1 MALKVLITGGTGAIG
16 SQLCDFLSE
25 HNLVVSVLSRS
36 RNEHSKY
43 TTYLWDYENSLI
55 ENEAFEQ
62 CDYIIHL
69 AGAGIADK
77 RWTKARKREILN
89 SRVKTTALLFKA
101 LSNTD
106 HKVKGIISAS
116 AVGYYGQITTP
127 LNFKEED
134 PPGND
139 FVASVC
145 KAWETEVNS
154 FNELSVRTV
163 NLRIGIVLMKKGG
176 ALEKMAQPF
185 RWNVGAPLGHGK
197 QIIPWIHIIDLNHI
211 VLQALTN
218 SEMKGAYNCCAPDP
232 VSNEKFSE
240 EIAGALGKTLW
251 LPRVPSS
258 VLRLLLGKRA
268 VLLTE
273 GSRVSSK
280 KILNSGYVFKYPH
293 LREALKDLL
302 P

>member
-25 HNLVVSVLSRS
+25 HNFEVSVLSRS

-43 TTYLWDYENSLI
+43 TTYLWDYENALVDK
-55 ENEAFEQ
+55 EAFEQ
-62 CDYIIHL
+62 CDYIVHL

-77 RWTKARKREILN
+77 RWTKARKKEILN

-139 FVASVC
+139 FVALVC
-145 KAWETEVNS
+145 KAWETEVNR

-197 QIIPWIHIIDLNHI
+197 QIIPWIHIFDLKHI
-211 VLQALTN
+211 VLQALSN
-218 SEMKGAYNCCAPDP
+218 PEMKGAYNCCAPDP

-240 EIAGALGKTLW
+240 EIAVALDKTLW
-251 LPRVPSS
+251 LPHVPSS

-280 KILNSGYVFKYPH
+280 KILNSGYVFKYPR
-293 LREALKDLL
+293 LREALQDLL